1 MVCFPV
7 QEAISLPIHKQA
19 GVALWQVV
27 GQKGLVRQ
35 VVWCG
40 VVWSGEGMGEVWTFP
55 AHSSILTVTNIR
67 MLEKC

>member
-7 QEAISLPIHKQA
+7 QKAISLPVHKQA

-27 GQKGLVRQ
+27 GQKGVARS
-35 VVWCG
+35 G
-40 VVWSGEGMGEVWTFP
+40 VVWSGGGMGEVWTFP

>member
-1 MVCFPV
+1 M
-7 QEAISLPIHKQA
+7 ASRRA
-19 GVALWQVV
+19 
-27 GQKGLVRQ
+27 KGLGETS
-35 VVWCG
+35 G